1 MPGVHYPRRYAPGPH
16 DVAMQIL
23 VTGTAGFIGFHLA
36 RRLLREG
43 HRVTG
48 VDSFVPYYDLRL
60 KEARHALLEAE
71 PGYRGH
77 RADLADPAV
86 VEGMLAEAAPEV
98 VVHLAAQAGVRY
110 ALEHPESYIASN
122 IQATF
127 NILDGLK
134 RRPAKHLLI
143 ASTSSAYGANEA
155 MPFREQ
161 DPAVTPLNIYSASK
175 LATEQMAHAYAH
187 LWKQPI
193 TAFRFFTVY
202 GPWGRPDMAFFK
214 FTRAILRGEP
224 IDVYNHGRMERD
236 FTYID
241 DIVEA
246 IARLIPAV
254 PEPGR
259 PACTGDTLSPV
270 APFRL
275 VNIGNGQ
282 PVQLLDFIAAIE
294 RAAGRAAIRNLM
306 PMQPGDVTRTW
317 ADTTLL
323 RALTGFT
330 PATPVEDGV
339 AAFVAWYR
347 DFHGA

>member
-1 MPGVHYPRRYAPGPH
+1 MGIT
-16 DVAMQIL
+16 AMDTSQGRARMRIL
-23 VTGTAGFIGFHLA
+23 VTGSAGFIGFHLA

-43 HRVTG
+43 HQVTG

-71 PGYRGH
+71 PGFRGH

-86 VEGMLAEAAPEV
+86 VERVLAEAEPEI

-110 ALEHPESYIASN
+110 ALEHPESYIGSN
-122 IQATF
+122 IQASF
-127 NILDGLK
+127 NLLEGLR
-134 RRPAKHLLI
+134 RRPVRHLLL
-143 ASTSSAYGANEA
+143 ASTSSAYGANGS
-155 MPFREQ
+155 MPFRER
-161 DPAVTPLNIYSASK
+161 DAAATPLNIYSASK
-175 LATEQMAHAYAH
+175 LATEHMAHAYAH
-187 LWKQPI
+187 LWRQPI

-214 FTRAILRGEP
+214 FTARILKGEP
-224 IDVYNHGRMERD
+224 IDIYNHGRMERD

-241 DIVEA
+241 DIIEA
-246 IARLIPAV
+246 IIRLIPAA

-259 PACTGDTLSPV
+259 PVGDCDSLSPV
-270 APFRL
+270 APYRL

-282 PVQLLDFIAAIE
+282 PVPLLDFVAAIE
-294 RAAGRAAIRNLM
+294 RAAGRQAIRNML
-306 PMQPGDVTRTW
+306 PMQPGDVVRTW

-323 RALTGFT
+323 RRLTGFA
-330 PATPVEDGV
+330 PATSVEEGI

-347 DFHGA
+347 EFHGA

>member
-1 MPGVHYPRRYAPGPH
+1 MR
-16 DVAMQIL
+16 IL
-23 VTGTAGFIGFHLA
+23 VTGAAGFIGFHLS

-43 HRVTG
+43 HEVTG
-48 VDSFVPYYDLRL
+48 MDSFVPYYDPRL

-77 RADLADPAV
+77 RADMADAAALQAV
-86 VEGMLAEAAPEV
+86 LDAAAPEV

-122 IQATF
+122 IQGSF
-127 NILDGLK
+127 NLLEAL
-134 RRPAKHLLI
+134 RRKPVRHLLM
-143 ASTSSAYGANEA
+143 ASTSSAYGANTA
-155 MPFREQ
+155 MPFREP
-161 DPAVTPLNIYSASK
+161 DPAATPLNMYSASK
-175 LATEQMAHAYAH
+175 LAMEHMAHAYAH

-214 FTRAILRGEP
+214 FTRAILRGET

-246 IARLIPAV
+246 IRRLIPVV
-254 PEPGR
+254 PREGEPAPGV
-259 PACTGDTLSPV
+259 ADTLSPV
-270 APFRL
+270 APYRL
-275 VNIGNGQ
+275 VNIGNGA

-294 RAAGRAAIRNLM
+294 AAAGRPAIRNMM

-317 ADTTLL
+317 ADTALL
-323 RALTGFT
+323 RALTDFA
-330 PATPVEDGV
+330 PATPVEQGV

-347 DFHGA
+347 EFHGE